1 MLCDEVSNDM
11 FTGLR
16 YYYLNFYS
24 GSSLREAFI
33 ICRNFHC
40 NPYKNEESKSGT
52 RSN

>member
-16 YYYLNFYS
+16 YYCLNFYS